1 MVKNL
6 LPLAVGLAVVETIEN
21 LFRESQLGP
30 SAGVAMVR
38 WPNDILLQN
47 KKVAGIL
54 SEGVALGSNNIAVIG
69 IGLNVNT
76 KTTDLSPTL
85 QPYATSMVEHTGRQW
100 DLDTITEMLLAR
112 LRGAWHDLTNP
123 CAAEPV
129 DATRRL
135 LSELA
140 SRDALLGKMV
150 TASVDEKRISG
161 RGAGFAPN
169 GALQLETER
178 GIAKLLSATI
188 ISIDGQRVRHLL

>member
-85 QPYATSMVEHTGRQW
+85 RPYATSMAEHTGRQW
-100 DLDTITEMLLAR
+100 DLDAITEMLLAR
-112 LRGAWHDLTNP
+112 LRVVWRDMTNP
-123 CAAEPV
+123 CADEPV

-150 TASVDEKRISG
+150 TAAVGEKRISG
-161 RGAGFAPN
+161 MGAGFAPN

-178 GIAKLLSATI
+178 GIAALLSATI
-188 ISIDGQRVRHLL
+188 VSIDGQSVRHLL